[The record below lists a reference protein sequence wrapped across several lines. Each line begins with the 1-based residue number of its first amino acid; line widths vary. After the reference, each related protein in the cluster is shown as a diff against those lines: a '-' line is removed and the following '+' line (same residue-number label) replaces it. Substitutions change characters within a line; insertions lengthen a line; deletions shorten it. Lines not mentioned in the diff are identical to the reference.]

1 MGVFV
6 LTVERK
12 VVISKSS
19 SGLKKLIVM
28 MKVLAIF
35 CVFIVLLN
43 EMDAVPQ
50 SDDNNYFKERAEQKK
65 TEESD
70 KKGSD
75 AKKGDEN
82 DEAENNKEK
91 DDDKK
96 EKDGTDEKKSVENP
110 VSDRRCSMFRK

>member
-1 MGVFV
+1 
-6 LTVERK
+6 
-12 VVISKSS
+12 
-19 SGLKKLIVM
+19 

-50 SDDNNYFKERAEQKK
+50 SDDNNYFKERAEEKK

-82 DEAENNKEK
+82 DDADERITEDEM
-91 DDDKK
+91 
-96 EKDGTDEKKSVENP
+96 DEKKPVKNMENRLS
-110 VSDRRCSMFRK
+110 SDWIGPNCPPFCG